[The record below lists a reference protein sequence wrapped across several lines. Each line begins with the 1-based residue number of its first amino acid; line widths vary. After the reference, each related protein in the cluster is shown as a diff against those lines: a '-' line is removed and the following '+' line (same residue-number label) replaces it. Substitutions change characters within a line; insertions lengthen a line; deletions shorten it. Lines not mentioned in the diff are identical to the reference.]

1 MEKKKVVIALG
12 GNALG
17 KDVEEQKEAVA
28 KTAKVIVDLAQQGL
42 DIIVTHGNG
51 PQVGMIQ
58 NAMDN
63 LVVMHEN
70 YKQVPL
76 PTSVAMSQ
84 GYIGIDLQNAIKY
97 ELYSRNIDGKVSTI
111 LSQVEVDKND
121 PAFENPTKP
130 IGRFLTKEEAE
141 ENEANGVRCMED
153 AGRGYR
159 VVVAS
164 PMPQRIRELET
175 IKTLVNAGH
184 IVITCGGGG
193 IPVISENGKL
203 VGVNAVIDKD
213 NASSLLA
220 AQLGADYL
228 VILTAVEKVAINFG
242 KENQEWL
249 SDLTVEQAKEYIAEE
264 QFAKGSML
272 PKIEAAIRFAESGEG
287 RRTLITLLD
296 KAAEGIAGKTGTVIH
311 NSYIRCGSYP
321 TSVSNEKKIGDGT
334 R

>member
-1 MEKKKVVIALG
+1 MGKKKVVIALG

-17 KDVEEQKEAVA
+17 KDIEEQKAAVA
-28 KTAKVIVDLAQQGL
+28 NTAKVIVDLAQQGL

-63 LVVMHEN
+63 LTITQEN
-70 YKQVPL
+70 YKQIPL

-111 LSQVEVDKND
+111 LSQVEVDKDD

-141 ENEANGVRCMED
+141 ENEKNGIRCMED

-164 PMPQRIRELET
+164 PMPKRIRELET
-175 IKTLVNAGH
+175 IKTLVDAGH

-193 IPVISENGKL
+193 IPVVSENGKL
-203 VGVNAVIDKD
+203 VGCNAVIDKD

-220 AQLGADYL
+220 SQMGADFL

-249 SDLTVEQAKEYIAEE
+249 SDLTVEQANEYIAQE

-296 KAAEGIAGKTGTVIH
+296 KAADGIAGKTGTVIH
-311 NSYIRCGSYP
+311 Q
-321 TSVSNEKKIGDGT
+321 
-334 R
+334 

>member
-1 MEKKKVVIALG
+1 MGKKKVVIALG

-17 KDVEEQKEAVA
+17 KDIEEQKEAVA
-28 KTAKVIVDLAQQGL
+28 KTAKVIVDLAEQGM

-63 LVVMHEN
+63 LIVMQQN

-97 ELYSRNIDGKVSTI
+97 ELLSRNIDGKVSTI
-111 LSQVEVDKND
+111 LSQVEVDKDD

-130 IGRFLTKEEAE
+130 IGRFLTKEEAD
-141 ENEANGVRCMED
+141 ENEANGIRCMED

-159 VVVAS
+159 IVVAS
-164 PMPQRIRELET
+164 PMPKRIRELQT
-175 IKTLVNAGH
+175 IKTLVDAGH

-193 IPVISENGKL
+193 IPVISDKEGRL

-220 AQLGADYL
+220 SQLGADHL
-228 VILTAVEKVAINFG
+228 VILTAVEKVAINWG

-249 SDLTVEQAKEYIAEE
+249 SDLTVDEAKEYIAQE

-272 PKIEAAIRFAESGEG
+272 PKVEAAIRFAQSGEG
-287 RRTLITLLD
+287 RHALITLLD
-296 KAAEGIAGKTGTVIH
+296 KAAAGIAGETGTVIH
-311 NSYIRCGSYP
+311 S
-321 TSVSNEKKIGDGT
+321 
-334 R
+334 

>member
-1 MEKKKVVIALG
+1 MGRKKVVIALG

-17 KDVEEQKEAVA
+17 KDIEEQKEAVA
-28 KTAKVIVDLAQQGL
+28 KTAKVIVDLAQQGI

-58 NAMDN
+58 QAMDN
-63 LVVMHEN
+63 LIVSYEN

-111 LSQVEVDKND
+111 LSQVEVDKD
-121 PAFENPTKP
+121 DEAFRHPTKP

-141 ENEANGVRCMED
+141 ENEANGIRCMED

-159 VVVAS
+159 IVVAS
-164 PMPQRIRELET
+164 PMPKRIRELET
-175 IKTLVNAGH
+175 IRTLVEAGH

-193 IPVISENGKL
+193 IPVVNEEGKL

-249 SDLTVEQAKEYIAEE
+249 SDLTVEQANKYIAQE

-311 NSYIRCGSYP
+311 L
-321 TSVSNEKKIGDGT
+321 
-334 R
+334 

>member
-28 KTAKVIVDLAQQGL
+28 KTAKVIVDLQQQGL
-42 DIIVTHGNG
+42 DIIITHGNG

-63 LVVMHEN
+63 LVVMHDN

-97 ELYSRNIDGKVSTI
+97 ELYRRGIDGKVSTI
-111 LSQVEVDKND
+111 LSQVEVDKDD

-130 IGRFLTKEEAE
+130 IGRFMTKEEAE

-159 VVVAS
+159 IVVAS
-164 PMPQRIRELET
+164 PMPKRIRELET
-175 IKTLVNAGH
+175 IRTLVNAGH

-193 IPVISENGKL
+193 IPVVDIDGKL
-203 VGVNAVIDKD
+203 VGANAVIDKD

-220 AQLGADYL
+220 AQLGADYR

-249 SDLTVEQAKEYIAEE
+249 SDLTVAQAKEYIAQE

-272 PKIEAAIRFAESGEG
+272 PKIEAAIRFAESKEG
-287 RRTLITLLD
+287 RHTLITLLD
-296 KAAEGIAGKTGTVIH
+296 KAAAGIAGETGTVIH
-311 NSYIRCGSYP
+311 
-321 TSVSNEKKIGDGT
+321 V
-334 R
+334 

>member
-1 MEKKKVVIALG
+1 MQNKKVVIALG

-17 KDVEEQKEAVA
+17 KDIEEQKAAVA
-28 KTAKVIVDLAQQGL
+28 NTAKVIVDLAQQGL

-58 NAMDN
+58 QAMDN
-63 LVVMHEN
+63 LIVMSKN
-70 YKQVPL
+70 YKQIPL

-97 ELYSRNIDGKVSTI
+97 ELLERGLDKKVSTI
-111 LSQVEVDKND
+111 LSQVEVDPKD

-130 IGRFLTKEEAE
+130 IGRFMTKEEAE
-141 ENEANGVRCMED
+141 ENEKQGIRCMED

-159 VVVAS
+159 IVVAS
-164 PMPQRIRELET
+164 PMPKRIRELET
-175 IKTLVNAGH
+175 IKTLVSAGH

-193 IPVISENGKL
+193 IPVIDVDGKL
-203 VGVNAVIDKD
+203 VGTNAVIDKD

-228 VILTAVEKVAINFG
+228 VILTAVEKVAINWG
-242 KENQEWL
+242 KPNQEWL
-249 SDLTVEQAKEYIAEE
+249 ADLSVEQAKEYIAQE

-272 PKIEAAIRFAESGEG
+272 PKVEAAVRFAESGEG
-287 RRTLITLLD
+287 RHALITLLD
-296 KAAEGIAGKTGTVIH
+296 KAAEGIAGKTGTTIH
-311 NSYIRCGSYP
+311 S
-321 TSVSNEKKIGDGT
+321 
-334 R
+334 

>member
-28 KTAKVIVDLAQQGL
+28 KTAKVIVDLAEQGYS
-42 DIIVTHGNG
+42 IIVTHGNG

-63 LVVMHEN
+63 LVVTQEN
-70 YKQVPL
+70 YKQIPL

-97 ELYSRNIDGKVSTI
+97 ELYRRGIDGKVSTI
-111 LSQVEVDKND
+111 LSQVEVDEKD
-121 PAFENPTKP
+121 EAFEHPTKP
-130 IGRFLTKEEAE
+130 IGRFLTKEEAD
-141 ENEANGVRCMED
+141 ENEANGIRCMED

-159 VVVAS
+159 IVVAS
-164 PMPQRIRELET
+164 PMPQKIHELET
-175 IKTLVNAGH
+175 IKTVVNAGH

-193 IPVISENGKL
+193 IPVADRDGKL

-220 AQLGADYL
+220 TQLGADFL
-228 VILTAVEKVAINFG
+228 VILTAVEKVAINWG

-249 SDLTVEQAKEYIAEE
+249 SDLTVDQAKQYIAEE

-272 PKIEAAIRFAESGEG
+272 PKVEAAIRFAESEEG
-287 RRTLITLLD
+287 HSALITLLD
-296 KAAEGIAGKTGTVIH
+296 KAADGIAGKTGTRIH
-311 NSYIRCGSYP
+311 
-321 TSVSNEKKIGDGT
+321 K
-334 R
+334 

>member
-97 ELYSRNIDGKVSTI
+97 ELYSRNIGGKVSTI

-311 NSYIRCGSYP
+311 Q
-321 TSVSNEKKIGDGT
+321 
-334 R
+334 

>member
-97 ELYSRNIDGKVSTI
+97 ELYSRNIEGKVSTI

-220 AQLGADYL
+220 AQPGADYL

-311 NSYIRCGSYP
+311 Q
-321 TSVSNEKKIGDGT
+321 
-334 R
+334 

>member
-97 ELYSRNIDGKVSTI
+97 ELYSRNIEGKVSTI

-203 VGVNAVIDKD
+203 VGVKAVIDKD

-311 NSYIRCGSYP
+311 Q
-321 TSVSNEKKIGDGT
+321 
-334 R
+334 

>member
-1 MEKKKVVIALG
+1 MDKKKVVIALG

-17 KDVEEQKEAVA
+17 KDIEEQKEAVA

-63 LVVMHEN
+63 LIVMQQN

-97 ELYSRNIDGKVSTI
+97 ELLSRNIDGKVSTI
-111 LSQVEVDKND
+111 LSQVEVDPKD
-121 PAFENPTKP
+121 PAFDNPTKP
-130 IGRFLTKEEAE
+130 IGRFLTKEESE
-141 ENEANGVRCMED
+141 ENEANGIRCMED

-159 VVVAS
+159 IVVAS
-164 PMPQRIRELET
+164 PMPKRIRELET
-175 IKTLVNAGH
+175 IKTLVGAGH

-193 IPVISENGKL
+193 IPVISDEDGRL

-220 AQLGADYL
+220 AQLGADHL
-228 VILTAVEKVAINFG
+228 VILTAVEKVAVNWG

-249 SDLTVEQAKEYIAEE
+249 SDLTVEQAKEYIAQE

-272 PKIEAAIRFAESGEG
+272 PKVEAAIRFAESGEG
-287 RRTLITLLD
+287 RHALITLLD
-296 KAAEGIAGKTGTVIH
+296 KAAAGIAGETGTVIH
-311 NSYIRCGSYP
+311 S
-321 TSVSNEKKIGDGT
+321 
-334 R
+334 

>member
-17 KDVEEQKEAVA
+17 KDIEEQKEAVA
-28 KTAKVIVDLAQQGL
+28 KTAKVIVDLAEQGL
-42 DIIVTHGNG
+42 DIIITHGNG

-63 LVVMHEN
+63 LIVMEQN

-97 ELYSRNIDGKVSTI
+97 ELLSRNIDGKVSTI
-111 LSQVEVDKND
+111 LSQVEVDKDD

-130 IGRFLTKEEAE
+130 IGRFMTKEEAE
-141 ENEANGVRCMED
+141 ENEKNGIRCMED

-159 VVVAS
+159 IVVAS
-164 PMPQRIRELET
+164 PMPKRIRELET

-193 IPVISENGKL
+193 IPVVSDEEGKL

-220 AQLGADYL
+220 SQLGADHL
-228 VILTAVEKVAINFG
+228 IILTAVEKVAINWG

-249 SDLTVEQAKEYIAEE
+249 SDLTVEQAKGYIEEE

-272 PKIEAAIRFAESGEG
+272 PKVEAAIRFAESGEG
-287 RRTLITLLD
+287 RHALITLLD
-296 KAAEGIAGKTGTVIH
+296 KAAAGIAGETGTIIH
-311 NSYIRCGSYP
+311 S
-321 TSVSNEKKIGDGT
+321 
-334 R
+334 

>member
-17 KDVEEQKEAVA
+17 KDVEEQKVAVA
-28 KTAKVIVDLAQQGL
+28 KTAEVIVDLQQQGL
-42 DIIVTHGNG
+42 DIIITHGNG

-70 YKQVPL
+70 YKQIPL

-97 ELYSRNIDGKVSTI
+97 ELYKRGIDGKVSTI
-111 LSQVEVDKND
+111 LSQVEVDKD
-121 PAFENPTKP
+121 DVAFQNPTKP
-130 IGRFLTKEEAE
+130 IGRFMTKEEAE

-164 PMPQRIRELET
+164 PMPKRIRELET

-193 IPVISENGKL
+193 IPVVNEGGKL

-220 AQLGADYL
+220 AQLGADFL

-249 SDLTVEQAKEYIAEE
+249 SDLTVEQAKEYIAQD

-272 PKIEAAIRFAESGEG
+272 PKVEACIDFVRDSDERIAIISSLE
-287 RRTLITLLD
+287 
-296 KAAEGIAGKTGTVIH
+296 KANEAIIGNTGTVIK
-311 NSYIRCGSYP
+311 RR
-321 TSVSNEKKIGDGT
+321 K
-334 R
+334 

>member
-42 DIIVTHGNG
+42 DIIVTPGNG

-97 ELYSRNIDGKVSTI
+97 ELYSRNIEGKVSTI

-130 IGRFLTKEEAE
+130 IGRFLSKEEAE

-311 NSYIRCGSYP
+311 Q
-321 TSVSNEKKIGDGT
+321 
-334 R
+334 

>member
-17 KDVEEQKEAVA
+17 KDIEEQKEAVA
-28 KTAKVIVDLAQQGL
+28 KTAKVIVDLAEQGL

-63 LVVMHEN
+63 LIVMQQN

-97 ELYSRNIDGKVSTI
+97 ELLSRNIDGKVSTI
-111 LSQVEVDKND
+111 LSQVEVDKDD

-130 IGRFLTKEEAE
+130 IGRFLTKEEAD
-141 ENEANGVRCMED
+141 ENEANGIRCMED

-159 VVVAS
+159 IVVAS
-164 PMPQRIRELET
+164 PMPKRIRELQT
-175 IKTLVNAGH
+175 IKTLVDAGH

-193 IPVISENGKL
+193 IPVVSDEEGRL

-220 AQLGADYL
+220 SQLGADHL
-228 VILTAVEKVAINFG
+228 VILTAVEKVAINWG

-249 SDLTVEQAKEYIAEE
+249 SDLTVEQAKEYIAQE

-272 PKIEAAIRFAESGEG
+272 PKVEAAIRFAESGEG
-287 RRTLITLLD
+287 RHALITLLD
-296 KAAEGIAGKTGTVIH
+296 KAAAGIAGETGTVIH
-311 NSYIRCGSYP
+311 S
-321 TSVSNEKKIGDGT
+321 
-334 R
+334 

>member
-70 YKQVPL
+70 YKHVPL

-311 NSYIRCGSYP
+311 Q
-321 TSVSNEKKIGDGT
+321 
-334 R
+334 

>member
-1 MEKKKVVIALG
+1 MDKKKVVIALG

-17 KDVEEQKEAVA
+17 KDIEEQKEAVA

-63 LVVMHEN
+63 LIVMQQN

-97 ELYSRNIDGKVSTI
+97 ELLSRNIDGKVSTI
-111 LSQVEVDKND
+111 LSQVEVDPKD
-121 PAFENPTKP
+121 PAFDNPTKP

-141 ENEANGVRCMED
+141 ENEANGIRCMED

-159 VVVAS
+159 IVVAS
-164 PMPQRIRELET
+164 PMPKRIRELET
-175 IKTLVNAGH
+175 IKTLVGAGH
-184 IVITCGGGG
+184 IVVTCGGGG
-193 IPVISENGKL
+193 IPVISDEDGRL

-220 AQLGADYL
+220 AQLGADHL
-228 VILTAVEKVAINFG
+228 VILTAVEKVAVNWG

-249 SDLTVEQAKEYIAEE
+249 SDLTVEQAKEYIAQE

-272 PKIEAAIRFAESGEG
+272 PKVEAAIRFAESGEG
-287 RRTLITLLD
+287 RHALITLLD
-296 KAAEGIAGKTGTVIH
+296 KAAAGIAGETGTVIH
-311 NSYIRCGSYP
+311 S
-321 TSVSNEKKIGDGT
+321 
-334 R
+334 

>member
-1 MEKKKVVIALG
+1 MEKKKIVIALG

-17 KDVEEQKEAVA
+17 NDIAEQKEAVA
-28 KTAKVIVDLAQQGL
+28 KTARVIVDLQQQGF
-42 DIIVTHGNG
+42 DVIVTHGNG

-58 NAMDN
+58 CAMDN
-63 LVVMHEN
+63 MTANEAAD
-70 YKQVPL
+70 KQIPL

-97 ELYSRNIDGKVSTI
+97 ELHSRGIDGKVSTI
-111 LSQVEVDKND
+111 LSQVEVDAAD
-121 PAFENPTKP
+121 PAFANPTKP

-141 ENEANGVRCMED
+141 AYEANGIRCMED

-164 PMPQRIRELET
+164 PMPKRIRELET
-175 IKTLVNAGH
+175 IKTLVAAGH

-193 IPVISENGKL
+193 IPVVSRDGKL
-203 VGVNAVIDKD
+203 EGVNAVIDKD

-242 KENQEWL
+242 KEDQKWL
-249 SDLTVEQAKEYIAEE
+249 DTLSVAQARTYIAEN

-272 PKIEAAIRFAESGEG
+272 PKIEAAIRFAESAPG

-296 KAAEGIAGKTGTVIH
+296 KAADGIAGKTGTVI
-311 NSYIRCGSYP
+311 
-321 TSVSNEKKIGDGT
+321 TAE
-334 R
+334 

>member
-17 KDVEEQKEAVA
+17 KDIEEQKEAVA

-63 LVVMHEN
+63 LIVMEQN
-70 YKQVPL
+70 YKQIPL

-97 ELYSRNIDGKVSTI
+97 ELLSRNIDGKVSTI
-111 LSQVEVDKND
+111 LSQVEVDKDD

-141 ENEANGVRCMED
+141 ENEKNGIRCMED

-159 VVVAS
+159 IVVAS
-164 PMPQRIRELET
+164 PMPKRIRELET
-175 IKTLVNAGH
+175 IKTLVGAGH

-193 IPVISENGKL
+193 IPVVSDEEGRL

-220 AQLGADYL
+220 AELGADHL
-228 VILTAVEKVAINFG
+228 VILTAVEKVAINWG

-249 SDLTVEQAKEYIAEE
+249 SDLTVEQAKEYIEQE

-272 PKIEAAIRFAESGEG
+272 PKVEAAIRFAESGEG
-287 RRTLITLLD
+287 RHALITLLD
-296 KAAEGIAGKTGTVIH
+296 KAAAGIAGETGTVIH
-311 NSYIRCGSYP
+311 S
-321 TSVSNEKKIGDGT
+321 
-334 R
+334 

>member
-97 ELYSRNIDGKVSTI
+97 ELYSRNIEGKVSTI

-287 RRTLITLLD
+287 RRTLITLLE

-311 NSYIRCGSYP
+311 Q
-321 TSVSNEKKIGDGT
+321 
-334 R
+334 

>member
-17 KDVEEQKEAVA
+17 KDIEEQKEAVA
-28 KTAKVIVDLAQQGL
+28 NTAKVIVDLAQQGL

-63 LVVMHEN
+63 LIVMQQN

-97 ELYSRNIDGKVSTI
+97 ELFSRGIDGKVSTI
-111 LSQVEVDKND
+111 LSQVEVDPED
-121 PAFENPTKP
+121 PAFDNPTKP
-130 IGRFLTKEEAE
+130 IGRFMTKEEAE
-141 ENEANGVRCMED
+141 ENEANGIRCMED

-159 VVVAS
+159 IVVAS
-164 PMPQRIRELET
+164 PMPKRIRELET
-175 IKTLVNAGH
+175 IKTLVGAGH

-193 IPVISENGKL
+193 IPVVSKEGKL

-220 AQLGADYL
+220 AELGADFL
-228 VILTAVEKVAINFG
+228 VILTAVEKVAINWG

-249 SDLTVEQAKEYIAEE
+249 SDLTVDQAKEYIAQE

-272 PKIEAAIRFAESGEG
+272 PKVEAAVRFAESGEG
-287 RRTLITLLD
+287 RRALITLLD

-311 NSYIRCGSYP
+311 Q
-321 TSVSNEKKIGDGT
+321 
-334 R
+334 

>member
-58 NAMDN
+58 NAMDT

-97 ELYSRNIDGKVSTI
+97 ELYSRNIEGKVSTI

-311 NSYIRCGSYP
+311 Q
-321 TSVSNEKKIGDGT
+321 
-334 R
+334 

>member
-1 MEKKKVVIALG
+1 MEKKEIVIALG

-17 KDVEEQKEAVA
+17 NDVEEQKEAVA
-28 KTAKVIVDLAQQGL
+28 KTAEVIVDLAQQGYHL
-42 DIIVTHGNG
+42 IVTHGNG

-58 NAMDN
+58 TAMDN
-63 LVVMHEN
+63 FDKDLAES
-70 YKQVPL
+70 KKVPL

-97 ELYSRNIDGKVSTI
+97 ELYRRELDIKVSTI
-111 LSQVEVDKND
+111 LSQVEVDEND
-121 PAFENPTKP
+121 EAFENPSKP
-130 IGRFLTKEEAE
+130 IGRFMTKEEAE
-141 ENEANGVRCMED
+141 EKEAKGIRCMED

-164 PMPQRIRELET
+164 PMPKRIRELET
-175 IKTLVNAGH
+175 IRTLMNAGH

-193 IPVISENGKL
+193 IPVINKGGKL

-213 NASSLLA
+213 NVSSLLA
-220 AQLGADYL
+220 SKIGADYL

-249 SDLTVEQAKEYIAEE
+249 SDLTVEQAKEYIAQG

-272 PKIEAAIRFAESGEG
+272 PKIEAAVRFAESGEG
-287 RRTLITLLD
+287 RRTLITLLE
-296 KAAEGIAGKTGTVIH
+296 KAADGIAGKTGTVIH
-311 NSYIRCGSYP
+311 M
-321 TSVSNEKKIGDGT
+321 
-334 R
+334 

>member
-17 KDVEEQKEAVA
+17 KDIEEQKEAVA
-28 KTAKVIVDLAQQGL
+28 HTAKVIVDMAQQGM

-58 NAMDN
+58 DAMDN
-63 LVVMHEN
+63 LIVMHEN

-111 LSQVEVDKND
+111 LSQVEVDPAD
-121 PAFENPTKP
+121 PAFQNPTKP
-130 IGRFLTKEEAE
+130 IGRFMTKEEAE
-141 ENEANGVRCMED
+141 ENEANGITCMED

-159 VVVAS
+159 IVVAS
-164 PMPQRIRELET
+164 PMPKRIRELET
-175 IKTLVNAGH
+175 IRTLLKAGH

-193 IPVISENGKL
+193 IPVVNENGKL
-203 VGVNAVIDKD
+203 VGCNAVIDKD
-213 NASSLLA
+213 NVSSLLA
-220 AQLGADYL
+220 AELDADDL
-228 VILTAVEKVAINFG
+228 IILTAVEKVAINFG

-249 SDLTVEQAKEYIAEE
+249 SDLSVEQAKQYIAEE

-272 PKIEAAIRFAESGEG
+272 PKVEAAVRFAQSKPG
-287 RRTLITLLD
+287 RNALITLLD
-296 KAAEGIAGKTGTVIH
+296 KAADAIAGKTGTVIH
-311 NSYIRCGSYP
+311 L
-321 TSVSNEKKIGDGT
+321 
-334 R
+334 

>member
-1 MEKKKVVIALG
+1 M
-12 GNALG
+12 
-17 KDVEEQKEAVA
+17 QKEAVA
-28 KTAKVIVDLAQQGL
+28 KTAKVIVDLAEQGL

-58 NAMDN
+58 SAMDN
-63 LVVMHEN
+63 LIVMQQN
-70 YKQVPL
+70 YKQIPL

-97 ELYSRNIDGKVSTI
+97 ELLSRNIDGKVSTI

-130 IGRFLTKEEAE
+130 IGRFLTKEEAD
-141 ENEANGVRCMED
+141 ENEANGIRCMED

-159 VVVAS
+159 IVVAS
-164 PMPQRIRELET
+164 PMPKRIRELQT
-175 IKTLVNAGH
+175 IKTLVDAGH

-193 IPVISENGKL
+193 IPVVSDEEGRL

-220 AQLGADYL
+220 AELGADHL
-228 VILTAVEKVAINFG
+228 VILTAVEKVAINWG

-249 SDLTVEQAKEYIAEE
+249 SDLTVEQAKEYIEQE

-272 PKIEAAIRFAESGEG
+272 PKVEAAIRFAESGEG
-287 RRTLITLLD
+287 RHALITLLD
-296 KAAEGIAGKTGTVIH
+296 KAAAGIAGETGTVIH
-311 NSYIRCGSYP
+311 S
-321 TSVSNEKKIGDGT
+321 
-334 R
+334 

>member
-121 PAFENPTKP
+121 LAFENPTKP

-311 NSYIRCGSYP
+311 Q
-321 TSVSNEKKIGDGT
+321 
-334 R
+334 